1 MQTLSARIRKG
12 DFMVACGVSD
22 TLSAKIV
29 EEAGFDLIWLGS
41 LLGTASALGATDIG
55 LMTPTE
61 RINQVLKI
69 RSVSSLPVIVDG
81 EEGWGDAPHVAY
93 WVREFARAGAAGIM
107 FDDKEG
113 DFATPYVSG
122 TSREIEPIEV
132 ATRKIRAAA
141 DARPSSDFLIVARSA
156 ARRKYGMEEQLKRLA
171 AYKKAGADILWAT
184 SSHPDMLK
192 QYRKALKGPLW
203 TTCNVNSGEQ
213 HKLRLAD
220 FKRLGIQIVGYETA
234 IYLVALQAT
243 IKAAKRLRKTGTIAP
258 LKKDMLPFDEFIR
271 LAGFKE
277 MAETARKYG
286 VVSESADS

>member
-1 MQTLSARIRKG
+1 MQTLSERIKKG
-12 DFMVACGVSD
+12 DFLVACGISD

-29 EEAGFDLIWLGS
+29 EEAGFDVIWLGS
-41 LLGTASALGATDIG
+41 LLGTASALGTADIG

-69 RSVSSLPVIVDG
+69 KSVSSLPVVVDG

-107 FDDKEG
+107 FDDKQG
-113 DFATPYVSG
+113 DFATPYVQG
-122 TSREIEPIEV
+122 TSSEIEPIEV
-132 ATRKIRAAA
+132 AIRKIRAAA
-141 DARPSSDFLIVARSA
+141 DARPSPDFLILARSA

-184 SSHPDMLK
+184 SNHPDILK
-192 QYRKALKGPLW
+192 QYRKALKGPFW
-203 TTCNVNSGEQ
+203 TTCNINSGAQ
-213 HKLRLAD
+213 HKLKLRD

-243 IKAAKRLRKTGTIAP
+243 IKAAKRLRKSGTLVP
-258 LKKDMLPFDEFIR
+258 LKKNMLAFDEFIR
-271 LAGFKE
+271 LAGFNE
-277 MAETARKYG
+277 MAKTARKYG
-286 VVSESADS
+286 LVC

>member
-1 MQTLSARIRKG
+1 MQTLSERINKG
-12 DFMVACGVSD
+12 DFLVASGVSD

-29 EEAGFDLIWLGS
+29 EEAGFDVIWLGS
-41 LLGTASALGATDIG
+41 LLGTASALGTTDIG

-69 RSVSSLPVIVDG
+69 KSVSSLPVVVDG

-107 FDDKEG
+107 FDDKQG
-113 DFATPYVSG
+113 DFATPYVQG
-122 TSREIEPIEV
+122 TSSEIEPIEV
-132 ATRKIRAAA
+132 AIRKIRAAA
-141 DARPSSDFLIVARSA
+141 DARPSPDFLILARSA
-156 ARRKYGMEEQLKRLA
+156 ARRKYGMEEQLRRLA

-184 SSHPDMLK
+184 SNHPDILK
-192 QYRKALKGPLW
+192 QYRKALKGPFW
-203 TTCNVNSGEQ
+203 TTCNINSGAQ
-213 HKLRLAD
+213 HKLKLRD

-243 IKAAKRLRKTGTIAP
+243 IKAARRLRKSGSLVP
-258 LKKDMLPFDEFIR
+258 LKKNMLAFDEFIR
-271 LAGFKE
+271 LAGFNE

-286 VVSESADS
+286 LVS